1 MKKEK
6 RPSPYANMKSDRDRL
21 RETVM
26 LTDQARRMEKT
37 AHEKE
42 MKDLRAKLHERELD
56 MKCTIVRSCAQ
67 LMDSLARMIGGPGF

>member
-6 RPSPYANMKSDRDRL
+6 HPSPYAILKSEVVRM
-21 RETVM
+21 RETLI
-26 LTDQARRMEKT
+26 LTDQTRRMEKT

-42 MKDLRAKLHERELD
+42 MKDLRIKLHERELD

-67 LMDSLARMIGGPGF
+67 LVDSLARMIGGPGF